1 MAIQIENIYKNI
13 LSDPR
18 VRAAVDSIARHFP
31 RAPFVAIVAGTGA
44 ASEPATFIIF
54 PLLGLVPGAA
64 AAGSLAGLVK
74 SALKGKPIAPGDIS
88 GIFQLLGAAVSG
100 GLPPLVVG
108 MMVDGVVRSVRA
120 TKGSKQAKELVEGR
134 ERRGV
139 KDVGAEEKSVNDGAG
154 GEELVALNGASAVV
168 VPLITATVE
177 GSDLAGEVHNPYQE
191 GIPSIEADTILEI
204 TEKESETHDSNW
216 VVAKTFSPEEPH
228 GFRPKL

>member
-13 LSDPR
+13 LNDPR

-31 RAPFVAIVAGTGA
+31 RAPFVAIV
-44 ASEPATFIIF
+44 
-54 PLLGLVPGAA
+54 V
-64 AAGSLAGLVK
+64 GSLAGLVK

-108 MMVDGVVRSVRA
+108 TMVDGVVRSVRA
-120 TKGSKQAKELVEGR
+120 TKGSKQAKELGEGR
-134 ERRGV
+134 ER
-139 KDVGAEEKSVNDGAG
+139 KDVEVVRTEGKSVNDGAG

-177 GSDLAGEVHNPYQE
+177 GSDLAGE
-191 GIPSIEADTILEI
+191 
-204 TEKESETHDSNW
+204 
-216 VVAKTFSPEEPH
+216 
-228 GFRPKL
+228 